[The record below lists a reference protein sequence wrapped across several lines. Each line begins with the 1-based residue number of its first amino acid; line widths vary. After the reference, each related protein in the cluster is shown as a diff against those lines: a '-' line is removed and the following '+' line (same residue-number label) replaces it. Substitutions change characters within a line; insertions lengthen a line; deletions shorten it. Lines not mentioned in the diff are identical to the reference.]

1 VTLLNE
7 EWDLENLYS
16 WNNVSCRGLAIQLLL
31 VWPLIAQQ
39 IIHRATKHCVSTY
52 FPYSGQNIQRHTLRI
67 YVEICLIIVKV
78 RVLTSLSY
86 PELTVVKDNSNWN
99 GDRLLYARGHLVLFN
114 GILKGH
120 EDSEA
125 QNWYLSNTVTP
136 LPRRDCPTRSWLQ
149 ATEYN

>member
-1 VTLLNE
+1 MLLNE

-16 WNNVSCRGLAIQLLL
+16 WNNVSCLGLAIQLLF

-39 IIHRATKHCVSTY
+39 IIHRATKHYVSTY
-52 FPYSGQNIQRHTLRI
+52 FPYSSQNIQRHTRRI
-67 YVEICLIIVKV
+67 YVEICLIIVNV

-86 PELTVVKDNSNWN
+86 PELTAVKGNSNWN

-114 GILKGH
+114 GILEAQKN
-120 EDSEA
+120 SES

-136 LPRRDCPTRSWLQ
+136 RPRRVCPTRSWLH